1 MKCKICSALLLMLM
15 FVSVFP
21 INVNAKEKHFEKQEI
36 KGVSV
41 IDETSLMR
49 VDAKGNVGDEYV
61 HIEIKIPTKLTE
73 EQKELLRKFDQIEQ
87 TKPTKTSFFEKFK
100 KKFTGK

>member
-1 MKCKICSALLLMLM
+1 MLM

-49 VDAKGNVGDEYV
+49 VDAKGNVGFVQYSSSCEANNL
-61 HIEIKIPTKLTE
+61 ILKKSRLKEIK
-73 EQKELLRKFDQIEQ
+73 
-87 TKPTKTSFFEKFK
+87 
-100 KKFTGK
+100 

>member
-1 MKCKICSALLLMLM
+1 MLM

-49 VDAKGNVGDEYV
+49 VDAKGNVGFVQYSSSCKANNL
-61 HIEIKIPTKLTE
+61 ILKKSRLKEIK
-73 EQKELLRKFDQIEQ
+73 
-87 TKPTKTSFFEKFK
+87 
-100 KKFTGK
+100 